1 MSQDARRQVQR
12 DLPGRIRQLNADL
25 TAALASDSPGTVQFA
40 NELAPEI
47 QHLQASLNS
56 RTPRAPPPLKDVRN
70 PVKKGAGKKKKDKE
84 EEIPEQSESPRGSA
98 GSWMVLP
105 KVLAD
110 YLGLW
115 KAQFFNASQAETED
129 TAFEYLLRGF
139 ADISDDNVSYQN
151 TWVSHASVFLY
162 MEGTVF
168 SQKKSPINPT
178 HGSMG

>member
-1 MSQDARRQVQR
+1 MNSDIYISPSRTEIKKILLMSQDARRQVQR

-84 EEIPEQSESPRGSA
+84 EEVRPTPL
-98 GSWMVLP
+98 VPL
-105 KVLAD
+105 
-110 YLGLW
+110 
-115 KAQFFNASQAETED
+115 
-129 TAFEYLLRGF
+129 
-139 ADISDDNVSYQN
+139 
-151 TWVSHASVFLY
+151 FLH
-162 MEGTVF
+162 TF
-168 SQKKSPINPT
+168 C
-178 HGSMG
+178 